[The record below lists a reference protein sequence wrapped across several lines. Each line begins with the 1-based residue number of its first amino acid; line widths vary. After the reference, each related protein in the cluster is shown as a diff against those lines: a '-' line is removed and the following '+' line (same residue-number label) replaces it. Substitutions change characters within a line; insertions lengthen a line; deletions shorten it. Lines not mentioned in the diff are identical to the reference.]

1 MYDLKSHNIQVFPCI
16 YFISFQ
22 SSVALLWH
30 CIVHLI
36 LQQSQLQ
43 GGQSKTQIYMQQTHL
58 HIFRYLY
65 RKPNP
70 TVPNFFCL
78 CSGTLYFSLLQRG
91 WEEGVVNWWAS
102 GLMFFS
108 LFKLHFA
115 LSHFSFTLRPQWRPD
130 CWSFLTFPLEKHAW
144 QKFTN
149 VKCLIGGFMK
159 ALKNRLTHFSRQRIC
174 LEDFL

>member
-1 MYDLKSHNIQVFPCI
+1 MYDLKSHNIQVFPCT

-78 CSGTLYFSLLQRG
+78 CLGTLYFSLLQRG

-130 CWSFLTFPLEKHAW
+130 CWSFLTFPSWEA
-144 QKFTN
+144 
-149 VKCLIGGFMK
+149 CLAKIHQCQVSHWGFHESSK
-159 ALKNRLTHFSRQRIC
+159 K
-174 LEDFL
+174 